1 MALHLKA
8 NANDV
13 VPANDD
19 DDSGGFHARIEGVAL
34 WDLVQLECLA
44 GTRKSVRVHSKGRVG
59 HLHFEGGQLAHA
71 VQGLMTGD
79 AAALEILEWT
89 RGEITPCPAPATSR
103 LTVTMPWQ
111 SLLMQAA
118 QRRDELRAASGSER
132 PSAQRKSGV
141 LILDP
146 GVAQALREADQ
157 PDGRGSDGEDY
168 GKAEIE
174 WDGDMFE
181 ELQDDA
187 FGGRAC
193 EQAVRVDAAG
203 EVRACIGDEP
213 EELAGQ
219 AAYTMRLGTLI
230 GEILALGAIS
240 ALELRRP
247 GKRGPRSTFLYE
259 EEEGELVAMRPADH
273 EAAARLRR
281 ELGL

>member
-1 MALHLKA
+1 
-8 NANDV
+8 
-13 VPANDD
+13 
-19 DDSGGFHARIEGVAL
+19 
-34 WDLVQLECLA
+34 
-44 GTRKSVRVHSKGRVG
+44 
-59 HLHFEGGQLAHA
+59 
-71 VQGLMTGD
+71 
-79 AAALEILEWT
+79 
-89 RGEITPCPAPATSR
+89 
-103 LTVTMPWQ
+103 MPWQ

-118 QRRDELRAASGSER
+118 QRRDELKAEGER

-141 LILDP
+141 LVLDP

-157 PDGRGSDGEDY
+157 PDGADY
-168 GKAEIE
+168 GEAEIE

-203 EVRACIGDEP
+203 EIRACVGDEP

-219 AAYTMRLGTLI
+219 AGYTMRLGTLI
-230 GEILALGAIS
+230 GEILALGAVS

-259 EEEGELVAMRPADH
+259 EDEGELVAMRPADH